1 MENFLFIATGY
12 GDVACYNAERGDT
25 LWTHY
30 FGESFYASP
39 VIADGKVY
47 FLDRAG
53 VMHIV
58 EAAGEYKFISES
70 PVGERT
76 DCTPAF
82 SEKEI
87 YIRTHDNLIC
97 IAGL

>member
-1 MENFLFIATGY
+1 
-12 GDVACYNAERGDT
+12 
-25 LWTHY
+25 
-30 FGESFYASP
+30 
-39 VIADGKVY
+39 
-47 FLDRAG
+47 

-87 YIRTHDNLIC
+87 YIRTHDNLYC